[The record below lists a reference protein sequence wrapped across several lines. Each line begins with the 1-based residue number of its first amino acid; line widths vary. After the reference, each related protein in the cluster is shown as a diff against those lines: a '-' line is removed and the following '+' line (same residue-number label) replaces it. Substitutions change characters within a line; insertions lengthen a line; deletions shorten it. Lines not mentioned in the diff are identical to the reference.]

1 MIQKYYQG
9 GYLYIP
15 KKNYC
20 EERKQTAYKM
30 ELDRRD
36 RRIYLKHME
45 GRSNVQLGN
54 IYHLAET
61 STRRIILKE
70 KVRYQEM
77 RKTLEQIIP
86 LWGME
91 SRQLRQ
97 IYPSAWEVNHSYI
110 IKVYDGKKQLE
121 RNIKL
126 RRRRKRRFP
135 A

>member
-36 RRIYLKHME
+36 RRIYLKHLE

-91 SRQLRQ
+91 SGTLRNTLALFV
-97 IYPSAWEVNHSYI
+97 ITSPISPFPLVTAFRSCPSS
-110 IKVYDGKKQLE
+110 
-121 RNIKL
+121 
-126 RRRRKRRFP
+126 
-135 A
+135 